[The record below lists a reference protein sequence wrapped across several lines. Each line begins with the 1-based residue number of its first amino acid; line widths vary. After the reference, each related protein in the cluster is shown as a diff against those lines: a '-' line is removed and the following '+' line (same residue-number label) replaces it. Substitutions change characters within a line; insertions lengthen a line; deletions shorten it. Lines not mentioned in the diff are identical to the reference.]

1 MTRHA
6 GLLSQPVP
14 ACTPSAAQPAQPCA
28 SAGLPGTRTVAA
40 QRLGPGERC
49 KGERWH
55 SCSRPLGERLGKGQ
69 VTGASL
75 QCWGKPGNHLQTPSE
90 IICHA
95 SGHLEPSTSIPPRRC
110 VADGTAQVLLAA
122 GGLSQQGMLLA
133 LQGALSQTWLPGT
146 PWLQGTREA
155 HRSSQARVSA
165 GGQDRN
171 QICRARAL
179 AGATQQ
185 PLSHVGTSCPSEQP
199 CTISTPSKG
208 GTSTMKPWL
217 SHPSFPTHAGSR
229 RYRAWQ
235 HHFPCVWNWFCCLC

>member
-75 QCWGKPGNHLQTPSE
+75 QCRGKPGNHLQTQVKSSATPLVTWSPPPASLQE
-90 IICHA
+90 DVWQMGQLRPCWVLGGCHSRGCCWPCKVLCPKLGFQGRHGFRGLERHTGVA
-95 SGHLEPSTSIPPRRC
+95 KQGCLQEARTETKSAEPGHLQEQHSSPCHVWGQAAPQSNPAPS
-110 VADGTAQVLLAA
+110 LLPVRV
-122 GGLSQQGMLLA
+122 G
-133 LQGALSQTWLPGT
+133 
-146 PWLQGTREA
+146 
-155 HRSSQARVSA
+155 QA
-165 GGQDRN
+165 
-171 QICRARAL
+171 
-179 AGATQQ
+179 
-185 PLSHVGTSCPSEQP
+185 P
-199 CTISTPSKG
+199 
-208 GTSTMKPWL
+208 
-217 SHPSFPTHAGSR
+217 
-229 RYRAWQ
+229 
-235 HHFPCVWNWFCCLC
+235 

>member
-75 QCWGKPGNHLQTPSE
+75 QCRGKPGNHLQTPSE
-90 IICHA
+90 IICHT

-146 PWLQGTREA
+146 PWLQGTGEA
-155 HRSSQARVSA
+155 HRVAKQGCLQEARTETKSAEPGHLQEQHSSPCHVWGQVAPQSNPAPSLLPVRVGQA
-165 GGQDRN
+165 
-171 QICRARAL
+171 
-179 AGATQQ
+179 
-185 PLSHVGTSCPSEQP
+185 P
-199 CTISTPSKG
+199 
-208 GTSTMKPWL
+208 
-217 SHPSFPTHAGSR
+217 
-229 RYRAWQ
+229 
-235 HHFPCVWNWFCCLC
+235 

>member
-1 MTRHA
+1 MKGGIPAA
-6 GLLSQPVP
+6 GPWESGWEKARSLVL
-14 ACTPSAAQPAQPCA
+14 PC
-28 SAGLPGTRTVAA
+28 SAGES
-40 QRLGPGERC
+40 QEIIC
-49 KGERWH
+49 KH
-55 SCSRPLGERLGKGQ
+55 QVKSSATPL
-69 VTGASL
+69 VTWSPPPASL
-75 QCWGKPGNHLQTPSE
+75 QEDVWQMGQLRPFW
-90 IICHA
+90 
-95 SGHLEPSTSIPPRRC
+95 
-110 VADGTAQVLLAA
+110 VL

-146 PWLQGTREA
+146 PWLQGTGEA

-185 PLSHVGTSCPSEQP
+185 PLSRVGTSCPSEQP

-217 SHPSFPTHAGSR
+217 FHPSFPTHAGSR